1 MEGASNWHTG
11 KVVRDTYYGIRENAL
26 FYPCMKI
33 SLHWLSEYVTLLE
46 NDPEKIAVAITGSIG
61 EVDEVEVQGAL
72 LANCCVGKVTNLRK
86 HPNADKLNLC
96 DVETSTGMK
105 KIVCGGTNLR
115 EGMLVAFAH
124 VGAKVRHGK
133 EEFVLQVAKIRG
145 EQSEGM
151 ICAAEELELSDI
163 FPPKKEDGERPVVEL
178 KIANCKLQIGSPLR
192 EILGLDDVIFHIDNH
207 AITHRADLF
216 SHIGFAR
223 ECCAIGIAKWKKKPE
238 FKSPKFA
245 KAALPFTF
253 HVEEKKL
260 MPRYCACAIEVDSL
274 GETPEWMK
282 KQLAAVGWRSINLAV
297 DITNYVASEVGVPLH
312 SFDMDDLQG
321 DVHMRK
327 AKEGEQ
333 MQTLD
338 GKTWKL
344 PAGAL
349 ILSDDRGIFD
359 LLGIMGGL
367 RSSTKSTTR
376 RIYLH
381 AASLDPVSIRST
393 AIATGHR
400 TDAAT
405 VYEKGVPHITTE
417 QGFLRALQLLL
428 ELAPGARIASN
439 LESVGDNGTA
449 KTIDFS
455 VAYCE
460 KMLGVA
466 ISESV
471 ITEILEDLD
480 CVVKKAKTSLIVTP
494 PLWRLKDLKGP
505 HDLIEEIGRVY
516 GYNKIPVSVPEGL
529 LAPPAREQRQ
539 NALRDA
545 LAALGYTELLPLS
558 LLGPDLLK
566 RCRMDPAACV
576 KIGNPLGEEVSL
588 MQPCVVPRLLEQAE
602 QNMLLV
608 DDVLKTF
615 HAGAVFSPDGSQTN
629 ALGALVASRTDTS
642 AANDPFL
649 VLKRDICDALDRA
662 GYSAHL
668 QLPES
673 VPVAAHPGR
682 VASVTVEGQGVGMLY
697 EVHPSVRSTFSLPHR
712 AAAFTLNLDALLEI
726 APAKSY
732 AKPLPAYPAITY
744 DVTMTLDKGKAL
756 EGILEKIRRS
766 SALLES
772 VEVADIYAGK
782 PLNASQY
789 NVTVRCTY
797 RSPERTLTE
806 EEVKG
811 EHEKILKSAGV

>member
-1 MEGASNWHTG
+1 
-11 KVVRDTYYGIRENAL
+11 
-26 FYPCMKI
+26 MKL
-33 SLHWLSEYVTLLE
+33 SLHWLSEYVTFPE
-46 NDPEKIAVAITGSIG
+46 KDPEKIAAAITGSIG

-72 LANCCVGKVTNLRK
+72 LEHCCVGKVCNLRK

-96 DVETSTGMK
+96 DVETDKGMK

-124 VGAKVRHGK
+124 VGAKVKHGT

-151 ICAAEELELSDI
+151 ICAAEELELSDM
-163 FPPKKEDGERPVVEL
+163 FPAKKEDGERPVVEL
-178 KIANCKLQIGSPLR
+178 RMENVEWRIGAPLR
-192 EILGLDDVIFHIDNH
+192 DALGLDDVIFHIDNH

-223 ECCAIGIAKWKKKPE
+223 ECVAIGIAKWKKKPE

-245 KAALPFTF
+245 KTALPFKF
-253 HVEEKKL
+253 LVEEKKL

-282 KQLAAVGWRSINLAV
+282 KRLAAVGWRSINLAV

-312 SFDMDDLQG
+312 SFDMDDLSG

-349 ILSDDRGIFD
+349 ILSDEKGIFD

-393 AIATGHR
+393 VIATGHR

-405 VYEKGVPHITTE
+405 VYEKSVPHITTE
-417 QGFLRALQLLL
+417 QGFLRALQLFL
-428 ELAPGARIASN
+428 ELAPGARIASK
-439 LESVGDNGTA
+439 LESVGDNGVA
-449 KTIDFS
+449 KPIEFS
-455 VAYCE
+455 TAYCE
-460 KMLGVA
+460 KKLGVA
-466 ISESV
+466 IPEKT
-471 ITEILEDLD
+471 ICTILEDLG
-480 CVVKKAKTSLIVTP
+480 CTVKKTKTSMLVTP

-505 HDLIEEIGRVY
+505 HDLIEEVGRVY
-516 GYNKIPVSVPEGL
+516 GYNKIPVIAAGGL
-529 LAPPAREQRQ
+529 LAPPARDQR
-539 NALRDA
+539 LHIIRDA
-545 LAALGYTELLPLS
+545 FVSLGYYELLPLS
-558 LLGPDLLK
+558 LVGPDLLK
-566 RCRMDPAACV
+566 KCRMDPVSCV

-608 DDVLKTF
+608 EDSLKTF
-615 HAGAVFSPDGSQTN
+615 HVGAVFSADGSQTN
-629 ALGALVASRTDTS
+629 ALGALLASRTETDAS
-642 AANDPFL
+642 DDPFL
-649 VLKRDICDALDRA
+649 SLKRDIFDVLDRV
-662 GYSAHL
+662 GYSPVL
-668 QLPES
+668 RLPDS
-673 VPVAAHPGR
+673 IPVAAHSGR
-682 VASVTVEGQGVGMLY
+682 CASVTVEGQGVGMLY
-697 EVHPSVRSTFSLPHR
+697 EVHPSVRSAFSLPHR
-712 AAAFTLNLDALLEI
+712 AAAFTLNLDALLKI
-726 APAKSY
+726 APAKRYSRTV
-732 AKPLPAYPAITY
+732 AQYPAITY
-744 DVTMTLDKGKAL
+744 DITMTLSREKAL
-756 EGILEKIRRS
+756 ETILEKIRKS
-766 SALLES
+766 SVLLES

-782 PLNASQY
+782 PLSPAQY

-806 EEVKG
+806 EEVKR
-811 EHEKILKSAGV
+811 EHAKLRIEN